1 MDGKGDGVDSLQAA
15 LGTQVGRAF
24 HSANGDAVESYVRV
38 AVVHEFVKSNDIN
51 INDHSF
57 NANLS
62 GSRVELG
69 LGTTLQ
75 IGKHLSAHLNR
86 T

>member
-1 MDGKGDGVDSLQAA
+1 MS
-15 LGTQVGRAF
+15 
-24 HSANGDAVESYVRV
+24 
-38 AVVHEFVKSNDIN
+38 

-86 T
+86 K